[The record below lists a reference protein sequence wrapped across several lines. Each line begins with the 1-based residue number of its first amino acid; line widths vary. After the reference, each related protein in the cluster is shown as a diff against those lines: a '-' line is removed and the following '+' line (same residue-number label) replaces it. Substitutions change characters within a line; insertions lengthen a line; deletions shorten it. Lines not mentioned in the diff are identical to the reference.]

1 MSSVDN
7 IFAPERIS
15 IQCYLWR
22 CEIPVHDY
30 CSDSHRELAVNGE
43 GIGNA
48 ITFIDGKKDPEIFE
62 MSRKILLSK
71 RRRKH
76 CGVPHVAASD
86 ICSNPWEQGRVF
98 WRELE
103 PDETKRSW
111 LFISEKDP
119 EGFGIMWLPVHRPID
134 LPGGCVCQKYWLQ
147 PDYIQASG
155 SFRLLRIT
163 DCFERF
169 NKAVYW
175 LNFMYHNKVA
185 DKGKAVT
192 VGVSSE
198 GKPAKRQ
205 HMDPTHIGLPKV
217 LQMDPNYHPPRG
229 STSLKLN
236 QVQTVPMMGYGKLV
250 HTLDGSYVLV
260 KGKVAQTLPVEV
272 IISHLLGIFEK
283 ARAKKLE
290 EYLAQASP
298 EFLIEMLE
306 LCDNR
311 MVLFDKDK
319 RKKAEQELLDQNKE
333 MLELCD
339 NRMLLFEKD
348 KRKKAVQVQ
357 KLLSLVDSI
366 SRNCNGKPFAD
377 ELFHELQELLDQNKE
392 VEALKGYDTMQQV
405 YFRKQVGNKEGEV
418 NDNESGKEKQV
429 SVAD

>member
-1 MSSVDN
+1 MIWIASVSVSFLARSDFQSRSQFFLQSSVDN

-236 QVQTVPMMGYGKLV
+236 QVFFFFCLMVFVLV
-250 HTLDGSYVLV
+250 AFNYIIIIITLDECLVIGSNGAYD
-260 KGKVAQTLPVEV
+260 
-272 IISHLLGIFEK
+272 GIW
-283 ARAKKLE
+283 
-290 EYLAQASP
+290 QACSYP
-298 EFLIEMLE
+298 
-306 LCDNR
+306 
-311 MVLFDKDK
+311 
-319 RKKAEQELLDQNKE
+319 
-333 MLELCD
+333 
-339 NRMLLFEKD
+339 
-348 KRKKAVQVQ
+348 
-357 KLLSLVDSI
+357 
-366 SRNCNGKPFAD
+366 
-377 ELFHELQELLDQNKE
+377 
-392 VEALKGYDTMQQV
+392 
-405 YFRKQVGNKEGEV
+405 
-418 NDNESGKEKQV
+418 
-429 SVAD
+429 